1 MPPRI
6 FFDFLEFDDRSRVD
20 FSWFSAFLDERF
32 REYFQGITSLQW
44 KYTSSRIP
52 MFN

>member
-32 REYFQGITSLQW
+32 REYFLGITSLQW
-44 KYTSSRIP
+44 KYVSESG
-52 MFN
+52 